1 MFGVVYSTRDMR
13 SGNPYDVL
21 VSDDDDDD
29 DQLIDMI
36 DGDIDWGAE
45 E

>member
-1 MFGVVYSTRDMR
+1 MS

-21 VSDDDDDD
+21 MSDDDDD

>member
-1 MFGVVYSTRDMR
+1 MFGVVYSTRDMS

-21 VSDDDDDD
+21 VSDDDD